1 VQGLLR
7 NGSSLVLMNLY
18 AQAIAQNKRDAQS
31 RSVTM
36 VLDDNHLHKA
46 QLNGPSSILKED
58 LSA

>member
-1 VQGLLR
+1 
-7 NGSSLVLMNLY
+7 MNLY